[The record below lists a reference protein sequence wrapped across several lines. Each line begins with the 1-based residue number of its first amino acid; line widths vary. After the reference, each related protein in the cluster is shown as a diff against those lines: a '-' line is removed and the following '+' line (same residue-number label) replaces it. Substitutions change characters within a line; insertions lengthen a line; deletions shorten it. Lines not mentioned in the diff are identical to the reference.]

1 MPNSVYNVL
10 VPVDFSSRSKWAI
23 AKAIELANSFRCNIH
38 LVHVV
43 SYFTVPVL
51 EADTGYTLGYNV
63 SADMEYASKRLKQL
77 KEQYQHHMCS
87 GSKIEI
93 SILNGNPQTEL
104 KKYIVQYQMDLLI
117 KGLSKFNLL
126 HRIWST
132 VSISSMV
139 RKTNIP
145 VLAVRASGLVCHFKK
160 IVLPV
165 HDEIPMRRIRLA
177 AALGRHFKSTIYI
190 LSVKNSAGHHLP
202 LLSETLEI
210 IQSLTSIPVQ
220 SIMLEGKNLA
230 QATLD
235 FSKKINA
242 DLIMISSIKEFCL
255 PGFWNKFTKKLLSY
269 QSNIPVI
276 TVDHKE

>member
-10 VPVDFSSRSKWAI
+10 VPVDFSARSKWGI
-23 AKAIELANSFRCNIH
+23 AKAIELANTFKCNIH

-43 SYFTVPVL
+43 SYFTIPVVG
-51 EADTGYTLGYNV
+51 ADTGYTLGYNV
-63 SADMEYASKRLKQL
+63 TADMEYASKRLKQL
-77 KEQYQHHMCS
+77 KDQYQHHVCN
-87 GSKIEI
+87 GGKIEI
-93 SILNGNPQTEL
+93 SVLNGNPQTEL
-104 KKYIVQYQMDLLI
+104 KKYIEQYQMDLLI

-132 VSISSMV
+132 VSISRLV
-139 RKTNIP
+139 RKTYIP
-145 VLAVRASGLVCHFKK
+145 VLAVRSSGLVCHFKK

-177 AALGRHFKSTIYI
+177 ALLGRHFKSTIYV
-190 LSVKNSAGHHLP
+190 LSIRNTAAHHLP

-210 IQSLTSIPVQ
+210 IQSLTTIPVQ
-220 SIMLEGKNLA
+220 SIILEGKNLA
-230 QATLD
+230 KATLD

-242 DLIMISSIKEFCL
+242 DLIMVSSIKEFCL
-255 PGFWNKFTKKLLSY
+255 PGLWNKFTKKILSY

>member
-10 VPVDFSSRSKWAI
+10 VPVDFSARSKWAI

-43 SYFTVPVL
+43 SYFAIPVVGG
-51 EADTGYTLGYNV
+51 DMGYTLGYNV

-77 KEQYQHHMCS
+77 KEQYQHHVC
-87 GSKIEI
+87 GGGKIEI

-104 KKYIVQYQMDLLI
+104 KKYIEQFQMDLLI

-132 VSISSMV
+132 VSISRLV

-145 VLAVRASGLVCHFKK
+145 VLAVRSSGLVCHFKK

-177 AALGRHFKSTIYI
+177 AALGRHFKSTIYV
-190 LSVKNSAGHHLP
+190 LSVKNSHLP

-210 IQSLTSIPVQ
+210 IQSLTTIPVQ

-255 PGFWNKFTKKLLSY
+255 PGFWNKFTKRLLSY
-269 QSNIPVI
+269 KSNIPVI